1 MTQNFE
7 RTQEIIETLRADI
20 DFELDDSLAKIV
32 NGLPESYFRSFSNLD
47 LLKPLKAL
55 LALRICNLDDEI
67 LLRSEDQRHLTV
79 VANQNYPGQL
89 AGILKQLPDDV
100 PLLGARVFTSKDHDF
115 IIDLFEFKM
124 DSTEQPP
131 ANDDDVQDLVED
143 VSKAT
148 GKSIDVITDF
158 VSHYDRHNRIL
169 KYPEQVAEQFL
180 AFGEIEHSR
189 DVAVRWNQVAE
200 SSMVQ
205 LTVSLGSSTGKHVFM
220 RSAEFLGEQKLDIE
234 RAWLDDIFPPDDSF
248 HVAIASFL
256 VDVNG
261 KLDLNFDLV
270 ATELESYIK
279 AGFQPTLL

>member
-20 DFELDDSLAKIV
+20 DFELDDSLSKIV
-32 NGLPESYFRSFSNLD
+32 NGLPESYFRSYSNLD

-55 LALRICNLDDEI
+55 LALSICNLDDEI
-67 LLRSEDQRHLTV
+67 LLRSDDHCHLTV

-89 AGILKQLPDDV
+89 AGILKQLPDDA

-115 IIDLFEFKM
+115 IIDLFEFKT
-124 DSTEQPP
+124 DSAKQPL
-131 ANDDDVQDLVED
+131 ANDDDVQHLVEA
-143 VSKAT
+143 VAAAT
-148 GKSIDVITDF
+148 GKSMDVISDF

-180 AFGEIEHSR
+180 AFEEIEHSR
-189 DVAVRWNQVAE
+189 DVVVRWNQVAD

-205 LTVSLGSSTGKHVFM
+205 LTVSLGSSTGRYVFL

-248 HVAIASFL
+248 HVAIASFH
-256 VDVNG
+256 VDVNS
-261 KLDLNFDLV
+261 KLELNFDQV
-270 ATELESYIK
+270 AAELEAFIE
-279 AGFQPTLL
+279 AGFKIS